1 MFAVSGRVSQ
11 LPGQTAGG
19 DNGGNFT
26 IAMVFMIL
34 AMFMYVVNPSTWRQF
49 TTTSNKPTSRRDNN
63 QDGSPPPPQPPPAIN
78 WARWAEPEDATEGV
92 DVVLEHVSFQQ
103 FAFLVTQTQIHICID
118 LSISTYM
125 CTFTR
130 IYIGINYQ
138 EYIYIYIYIESR
150 KEQTIN

>member
-78 WARWAEPEDATEGV
+78 
-92 DVVLEHVSFQQ
+92 
-103 FAFLVTQTQIHICID
+103 
-118 LSISTYM
+118 
-125 CTFTR
+125 
-130 IYIGINYQ
+130 
-138 EYIYIYIYIESR
+138 
-150 KEQTIN
+150 

>member
-63 QDGSPPPPQPPPAIN
+63 QDGSPQPPPAIN
-78 WARWAEPEDATEGV
+78 WARWAEAEDAREGV
-92 DVVLEHVSFQQ
+92 DVVLEHVSF
-103 FAFLVTQTQIHICID
+103 
-118 LSISTYM
+118 
-125 CTFTR
+125 
-130 IYIGINYQ
+130 
-138 EYIYIYIYIESR
+138 
-150 KEQTIN
+150 